1 MKSNKMDNNGMTA
14 IIAAIM
20 VGLGFMNGMIVSTL
34 LDKVEVH
41 ALHCELRKEKQ
52 KTAHLQNTIDD
63 LEDDMAELKAEKEQ
77 ILRSL
82 RDITEQYPHLPA
94 PEGPLQRSEGNSDSE
109 DESFE
114 CPISPEVLATRT
126 G

>member
-14 IIAAIM
+14 IVAAIM

-34 LDKVEVH
+34 LDKVELH

-82 RDITEQYPHLPA
+82 TNIVAQSQPLP
-94 PEGPLQRSEGNSDSE
+94 PPIGPLQRSTGESDSE